1 MASAEIT
8 MATEGGVAEA
18 VVVVVAVDQ
27 EMIEETIDVV

>member
-1 MASAEIT
+1 MVSAEIT

-18 VVVVVAVDQ
+18 VVVAVDQ